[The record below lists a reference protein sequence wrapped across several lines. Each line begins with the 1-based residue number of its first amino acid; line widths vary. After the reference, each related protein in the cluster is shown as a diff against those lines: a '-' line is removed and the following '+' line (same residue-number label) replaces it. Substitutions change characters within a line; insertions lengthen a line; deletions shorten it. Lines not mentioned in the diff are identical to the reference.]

1 MSAARAARR
10 GEVEGERPD
19 PREGGPP
26 DRFDVERASA
36 SPRQPAPAP
45 ARRRARR
52 QENLTPVAGPLR
64 ALQEW
69 FQAVIAD
76 PHGAA
81 DGVRAA
87 AAGLALAPG
96 AAVERVLVSSPQL
109 AAIERIGIYH
119 YAYHARL
126 VDCLADDFPS
136 VLHALG
142 REAFDALAREVIARY
157 PSDHPNLN
165 RYGQRLVRH
174 CQDARTRLPRR
185 AFIAELAALEWS
197 MIEVLHAQAAPTL
210 SIAALQ
216 AIPPPRWGAVRFEPS
231 KTVRLL
237 RSDYP
242 VNRYL
247 QAHRDELAPA
257 IPARR
262 ASATAIYRKGFT
274 VWRMDLTMP
283 VAGIL
288 EALFRGEPLARALA
302 SLAEAGDAAE
312 QQRMAGRV
320 MAWFRDWVQSGFF
333 AAFAA
338 PAARARASRPPG
350 RRPARR

>member
-1 MSAARAARR
+1 
-10 GEVEGERPD
+10 
-19 PREGGPP
+19 
-26 DRFDVERASA
+26 
-36 SPRQPAPAP
+36 
-45 ARRRARR
+45 
-52 QENLTPVAGPLR
+52 VAGPLA

-69 FQAVIAD
+69 FQAVITD
-76 PHGAA
+76 PHSAA
-81 DGVRAA
+81 AGVRAA
-87 AAGLALAPG
+87 AARLALPPG
-96 AAVERVLVSSPQL
+96 AALERVLVSDRQL
-109 AAIERIGIYH
+109 AALERIGIYH

-142 REAFDALAREVIARY
+142 REAFTALAREVIARY

-165 RYGQRLVRH
+165 RFGQRLVRH

-210 SIAALQ
+210 SLSALQ
-216 AIPPPRWGAVRFEPS
+216 AIPLPRWGGVRFKASE
-231 KTVRLL
+231 TVRLL
-237 RSDYP
+237 RADYP

-262 ASATAIYRKGFT
+262 PSATAIYRKGFT

-283 VAGIL
+283 MAGIL
-288 EALFRGEPLARALA
+288 DSLFQGEPLARALA
-302 SLAEAGDAAE
+302 SLEQAGDPAT
-312 QQRMAGRV
+312 QQRLATQL
-320 MAWFRDWVQSGFF
+320 MAWFRDWVKGGFF

-338 PAARARASRPPG
+338 PAGRAAAAATPAS
-350 RRPARR
+350 RPARR